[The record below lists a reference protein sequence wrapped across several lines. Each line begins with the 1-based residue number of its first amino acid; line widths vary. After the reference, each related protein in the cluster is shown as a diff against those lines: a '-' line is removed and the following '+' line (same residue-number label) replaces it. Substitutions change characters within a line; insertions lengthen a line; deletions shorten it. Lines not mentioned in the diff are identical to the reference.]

1 MGRKLKPE
9 QKPGSKN
16 KKVDQLKADQKKR
29 MAESRQKHVS
39 HMIEPIEPTDE
50 LHYRTRRS
58 ADMELEDVLASQGM
72 LETPHLSLGPGNG
85 D

>member
-9 QKPGSKN
+9 QKPSRKTGKP
-16 KKVDQLKADQKKR
+16 DQKKR
-29 MAESRQKHVS
+29 PAHVR
-39 HMIEPIEPTDE
+39 HMVEPIEPTDE

-58 ADMELEDVLASQGM
+58 ADMELEDVLASQGV
-72 LETPHLSLGPGNG
+72 LETPHLSLGPGSG